1 MRVRLND
8 ARFPVTTLG
17 PGRRIG
23 VWFQG
28 CGIGC
33 PGCASRDTWDPE
45 GGRSVEVDEL
55 VEWCRS
61 AGSGGFD
68 GVTISGGEPFEQPE
82 ALAALLEGLEAWRR
96 ERADDWFDL
105 LCYSGFRLPR
115 LRADFPDLLAGL
127 DGLVAGPFVAG
138 ANGESSWL
146 GSANQEL
153 VGLSE
158 RGRALYGTFGRQG
171 PGGRARL
178 QFAVG
183 RNDVTLV
190 GLPAPGDLERLEANL
205 AARGVVL
212 KGASW
217 QG

>member
-28 CGIGC
+28 CSIGC
-33 PGCASRDTWDPE
+33 PGCSSRDTWDPE

-55 VEWCRS
+55 VEWCRA

-68 GVTISGGEPFEQPE
+68 GVTISGGEPFEQPD
-82 ALAALLEGLEAWRR
+82 ALAAFVESLRSWRSERPEG
-96 ERADDWFDL
+96 WFDI
-105 LCYSGFRLPR
+105 LCYSGFGLRR
-115 LRADFPDLLAGL
+115 LRADFPAVLAGL
-127 DGLVAGPFVAG
+127 DGLIAEPFVASLS
-138 ANGESSWL
+138 GESRWL
-146 GSANQEL
+146 GSANQKL

-158 RGRALYGTFGRQG
+158 RGRELYRRFGREG
-171 PGGRARL
+171 PAGRDRL
-178 QFAVG
+178 QVEVG
-183 RNDVTLV
+183 RGDVTLV
-190 GLPAPGDLERLEANL
+190 GIPAGGDLERLEANL

-217 QG
+217 RE